1 MPERSQ
7 LTDVV
12 KLVAG
17 ELDTLR
23 KATKEGIPLMQE
35 SLSRRDAKNRIQAM
49 SPDQRQQFIDKNG
62 IDEVMRIIGDDLPP
76 MPTQAPAPQ
85 PGAGTLPLNIG

>member
-12 KLVAG
+12 KMVAG
-17 ELDTLR
+17 ELDTMR
-23 KATKEGIPLMQE
+23 KNTKEGIPLMQE
-35 SLSRRDAKNRIQAM
+35 SLTKRDAKNRIQAM
-49 SPDQRQQFIDKNG
+49 SPEQRQQFIDKNG

-76 MPTQAPAPQ
+76 PAQAPAPEA
-85 PGAGTLPLNIG
+85 GTGTLPLNIG

>member
-23 KATKEGIPLMQE
+23 KTTKEGIPLMQE

-76 MPTQAPAPQ
+76 PTQAPAPQ
-85 PGAGTLPLNIG
+85 LGAGTLPLNIG

>member
-23 KATKEGIPLMQE
+23 KTTKEGIPLMQE

-76 MPTQAPAPQ
+76 MPTQTPE
-85 PGAGTLPLNIG
+85 AGTLPLNIG

>member
-23 KATKEGIPLMQE
+23 KTTKEGIPLMQE

-76 MPTQAPAPQ
+76 MPTQAPE
-85 PGAGTLPLNIG
+85 AGTLPLNIG

>member
-12 KLVAG
+12 KMVAG
-17 ELDTLR
+17 ELDTMR
-23 KATKEGIPLMQE
+23 KNTKEGIPLMQE
-35 SLSRRDAKNRIQAM
+35 SLSKRDAKNRIQAM
-49 SPDQRQQFIDKNG
+49 SPEQRQQFIDKNG

-76 MPTQAPAPQ
+76 IPTQAPE
-85 PGAGTLPLNIG
+85 AGTLPLNIG

>member
-17 ELDTLR
+17 ELGTMR
-23 KATKEGIPLMQE
+23 KNTKEGIPLMQE
-35 SLSRRDAKNRIQAM
+35 SVTRRDAKNRIQAM
-49 SPDQRQQFIDKNG
+49 SPEQRQQFIDKNG
-62 IDEVMRIIGDDLPP
+62 IDEVMRILGDDLPRV
-76 MPTQAPAPQ
+76 PTQAPE
-85 PGAGTLPLNIG
+85 AGTLPLNIG

>member
-1 MPERSQ
+1 M
-7 LTDVV
+7 
-12 KLVAG
+12 VAG

-23 KATKEGIPLMQE
+23 KNTKEGIPLMQE

-76 MPTQAPAPQ
+76 MPTQAPE
-85 PGAGTLPLNIG
+85 AGTLPLNIG

>member
-12 KLVAG
+12 KMVAG
-17 ELDTLR
+17 ELDTMR
-23 KATKEGIPLMQE
+23 KNTKEGIPLMQE
-35 SLSRRDAKNRIQAM
+35 SLTKRDAKNRIQAM
-49 SPDQRQQFIDKNG
+49 SPEQRQQFIDKNG

-76 MPTQAPAPQ
+76 IPTQAQAPE
-85 PGAGTLPLNIG
+85 AGTLPLNIG